1 MYNFCIFVS
10 VLNILIMKKDFLLQK
25 GDPSQIEQ
33 VFTSVRLKLWCCRF
47 WQLQKWNTTDMAF
60 PYWRIYWNKNHGG
73 IIGYDRKE
81 YAMSPDI
88 LYIIPPNTPYFSHFF
103 STEKNNSNTEEV
115 KGKRVDEHENEQL
128 LSKYSLLHLYI
139 HFNLGIPFDYVKEGI
154 YPIELSPVQ
163 KEKLENLTQYL
174 KKGNI
179 FDFSTTMY
187 LQSLIFEF
195 IAQLDASL
203 WTSACMDYRV
213 LTVIRYIDRNI
224 AQNHTNDHLAS
235 LVHMA
240 TNSFARL
247 FHDTMQ
253 TPLQLFIK
261 QRKINNAC
269 SFFDHTDISI
279 EEVAYQLGFADRYHF
294 SRIFKQ
300 IRGVS
305 PGEYCKERKKFL
317 KV

>member
-1 MYNFCIFVS
+1 MGKEN
-10 VLNILIMKKDFLLQK
+10 LTQR
-25 GDPSQIEQ
+25 GDPSKVEQ
-33 VFTSVRLKLWCCRF
+33 VFTSVRLKLWCCRY
-47 WQLQKWNTTDMAF
+47 WQLRKWDTTDMAF
-60 PYWRIYWNKNHGG
+60 PYWRIYWNKNYGG
-73 IIGYDRKE
+73 IIGYDQKE
-81 YAMSPDI
+81 YVMSPDT
-88 LYIIPPNTPYFSHFF
+88 LYIISPNTPYFSCFF
-103 STEKNNSNTEEV
+103 SKKKENIYDEEV
-115 KGKRVDEHENEQL
+115 EGKRVDEDENEQL
-128 LSKYSLLHLYI
+128 IAMHSLLHLYI

-154 YPIELSPVQ
+154 YTIELSPFQ
-163 KEKLENLTQYL
+163 KEKLENLTQNL

-179 FDFSTTMY
+179 FDFSATMY

-195 IAQLDASL
+195 ISLLDKSL
-203 WTSACMDYRV
+203 WNSARMDNRV

-224 AQNHTNDHLAS
+224 AQNHTNEHLAS

-247 FHDTMQ
+247 FHDVMK

-269 SFFDHTDISI
+269 GLFDHNDISI
-279 EEVAYQLGFADRYHF
+279 EEVAHQLGFADRYHF

-305 PGEYCKERKKFL
+305 PGEYCKTRKRIF
-317 KV
+317 